1 MSSRKSNLERPANDV
16 EASEDAMLGITLAAT
31 SGEARPLSKGL
42 EGKLMDS
49 FRTSRGRVGAS
60 TTAAGTQTVD
70 LDDVLRAPA
79 PVHEHFFSRRVGR
92 LAAAAVVLLAVGAAT
107 VSRLGTTPGTGAGSG
122 TEASSVTLARSANGA
137 LVVRASSGEAKTIW
151 IQVERA
157 PGTFETLGSMPLGI
171 EAAVP
176 PELASRLGDTRRAR
190 LTDGPDSKKVL
201 FDGPIPPGQP
211 K

>member
-107 VSRLGTTPGTGAGSG
+107 VSRLGTPGTGAGSG
-122 TEASSVTLARSANGA
+122 TEAPSVTLARSASGA

-151 IQVERA
+151 IHVERA
-157 PGTFETLGSMPLGI
+157 PGTFETLGSMSLGI
-171 EAAVP
+171 EATVP

-190 LTDGPDSKKVL
+190 LTEGPDSKKVL